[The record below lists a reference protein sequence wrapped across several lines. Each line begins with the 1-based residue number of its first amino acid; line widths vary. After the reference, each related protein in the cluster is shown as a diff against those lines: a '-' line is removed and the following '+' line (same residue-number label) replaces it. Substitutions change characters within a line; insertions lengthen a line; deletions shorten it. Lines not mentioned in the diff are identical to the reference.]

1 MRIGVAAI
9 ARPTFDVAFA
19 EETAAAAISAL
30 GSIGEVVGQ
39 RDVAYD
45 DDAVAGAAAALAG
58 EDLDALVVVQASFT
72 DSTLVTGAV
81 AGSDAPLLLWA
92 FPEDRTGGRLR
103 LNSLCGINLAG
114 YVLRRAGRPYRYLY
128 AGPTARDPLAAALAA
143 PPASPGPDPA
153 GQPHPAGAP
162 TGRRAEDI
170 AAALAGARIGLV
182 GEHPTGFE
190 PCAYEAA
197 ALAGLT
203 GVEVDETPLERLF
216 AAAAEASDAEVA
228 AVRASVDAALTGT
241 EDVDQD
247 ALAASLRLHLGL
259 RRLVGAGGWA
269 GVATRCWP
277 ECFTEFGGAACAP
290 QAMLTDDGVP
300 GGCEADA
307 YGTLT
312 SLLLRELAHEP
323 PFVADLV
330 DIDVATDTATLWHCG
345 VAPLHMADPAIP
357 PRPTVHSNRVKPL
370 LHEFPLKPGRVT
382 VARLSQAAGSH
393 SLVIGGGE
401 MLRAPLAYSGT
412 AGVMRFDRPAAEVL
426 TTVMGAGLE
435 HHYGIVYG
443 DYRDELQAVAGLW
456 NLPTIQLS

>member
-128 AGPTARDPLAAALAA
+128 AGSSARDRLAAALAA
-143 PPASPGPDPA
+143 PPPAPGPDPTA
-153 GQPHPAGAP
+153 QPAPAGDAA
-162 TGRRAEDI
+162 GRRAEDI
-170 AAALAGARIGLV
+170 ATRLAGARIGLV
-182 GEHPTGFE
+182 GEHPIGFE
-190 PCAYEAA
+190 PCAYEPA

-216 AAAAEASDAEVA
+216 AEAAAASESEVA
-228 AVRASVDAALTGT
+228 AVRDSVDAALTGT
-241 EDVDQD
+241 ADVDQD

-259 RRLVGAGGWA
+259 RALVGAGGWA

-290 QAMLTDDGVP
+290 QAMLTEAGTP
-300 GGCEADA
+300 GCCEADV
-307 YGTLT
+307 YGNVT
-312 SLLLRELAHEP
+312 SLLLQEAAGSP

-330 DIDVATDTATLWHCG
+330 HVDAADDSTVMWHCG
-345 VAPLHMADPAIP
+345 MAPLSMAGTPPAAAL
-357 PRPTVHSNRVKPL
+357 HSNRRKPL
-370 LHEFPLKPGRVT
+370 LHEFPLRAGRVT
-382 VARLSQAAGSH
+382 VARLSQAANRH
-393 SLVIGGGE
+393 ALVVGGGE
-401 MLRAPLAYSGT
+401 MLDRPLAFSGS
-412 AGVMRFDRPAAEVL
+412 AGVLRFDAPAGQVL
-426 TTVMGAGLE
+426 DTIMAHGLE

-443 DYRDELQAVAGLW
+443 DVRAELVALAARWEIPVVDLDG
-456 NLPTIQLS
+456 